1 VRPVFRHG
9 LARLRRDRGRTLLTA
24 GGVLAATAMI
34 GAAATL
40 VFALSTAFDRTAA
53 RAGLADITARF
64 SEQPVSNVRTR
75 VEALPNIRATAF
87 RYEANAIGVQS
98 GANFA
103 DATVVGVDAG
113 TRRGYAVIAGRDI
126 GGPGEVVVERGLART
141 WRLHIGDRLELSG
154 PSETLT
160 TRVVG
165 VAVAPAPLECSA
177 GSATCGA

>member
-1 VRPVFRHG
+1 
-9 LARLRRDRGRTLLTA
+9 
-24 GGVLAATAMI
+24 MI

-64 SEQPVSNVRTR
+64 AEQPVSNVKTR
-75 VEALPNIRATAF
+75 VEALPNIRATSF

-103 DATVVGVDAG
+103 DGTVVGVDAG
-113 TRRGYAVIAGRDI
+113 PPRGYAVTAGRDI
-126 GGPGEVVVERGLART
+126 RGAGEVVVERGLARA
-141 WRLHIGDRLELSG
+141 WRLHIGDRLDLSG

-165 VAVAPAPLECSA
+165 VAVAPDSVALLACSA
-177 GSATCGA
+177 GSATRGA